1 MDPGIP
7 DPAPAQTSTIE
18 AFADT
23 IIPGEKRFP
32 DDRAV
37 AGAALGGGA
46 VAAGA
51 LALLNEPGGGLAEA
65 LGALA
70 SGLDAHALD
79 YATAHELTLAGG
91 VPPFVALPFAHRTAL
106 VQALTSPEHPEKQ
119 MWVAL
124 ALFCNMAFD
133 SAAQMST
140 TEAFANQHPGLLTI
154 GYLPPDPD
162 GKYRFV
168 HYSYG
173 RQLAPI
179 HPQTTVTGDPA

>member
-1 MDPGIP
+1 MDPGTP
-7 DPAPAQTSTIE
+7 DPALAHIPTIE

-23 IIPGEKRFP
+23 IIPGQKRFP
-32 DDRAV
+32 EDRAV

-51 LALLNEPGGGLAEA
+51 VALLNEPGGGLAEV
-65 LGALA
+65 LGALS
-70 SGLDAHALD
+70 SGLDGYALGYAAAHDLV
-79 YATAHELTLAGG
+79 LAED
-91 VPPFVALPFAHRTAL
+91 VPPFVALAFAHRTAL
-106 VQALTSPEHPEKQ
+106 VQELTSPEHPEKQ

-133 SAAQMST
+133 SAAHLNT
-140 TEAFANQHPGLLTI
+140 TEAFARQHPGLLTM
-154 GYLPPDPD
+154 GYLPPDAD
-162 GKYRFV
+162 GSYRFAD
-168 HYSYG
+168 YSYG